1 MIQGMIYDRTAQ
13 DVSRCKEL
21 RNKLQKGEV
30 LTEGEIALF
39 ERGSVTINT
48 LNRIESA
55 QGFIKATLKP
65 MGYYASSV
73 VNKGWFDGDIFFE
86 ADLKRIVDNT
96 KALRSAFFDFASTP
110 SNPREEYH
118 FREFNHIEKILDD
131 INIMIPLVQGLYR
144 ECGTIESGE

>member
-86 ADLKRIVDNT
+86 ADLKRI
-96 KALRSAFFDFASTP
+96 
-110 SNPREEYH
+110 
-118 FREFNHIEKILDD
+118 
-131 INIMIPLVQGLYR
+131 G
-144 ECGTIESGE
+144 